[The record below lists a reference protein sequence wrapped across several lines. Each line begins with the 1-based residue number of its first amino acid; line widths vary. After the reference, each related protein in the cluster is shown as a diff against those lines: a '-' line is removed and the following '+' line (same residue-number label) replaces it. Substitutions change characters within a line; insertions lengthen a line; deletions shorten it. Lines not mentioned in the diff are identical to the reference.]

1 MEFRH
6 PSWVQARELLLEQGV
21 AWCVA
26 ETDEHDPGPGRPRRG
41 SRFGF
46 LRLRKNEY
54 TDDELRGWAE
64 RIRPALDA
72 GSDVY
77 CYFKHEDEGA
87 STKMAD
93 RLRAI
98 VG

>member
-1 MEFRH
+1 
-6 PSWVQARELLLEQGV
+6 
-21 AWCVA
+21 VA
-26 ETDEHDPGPGRPRRG
+26 ETDEHDPGPDDLSWEP
-41 SRFGF
+41 FGF

-72 GSDVY
+72 GSDIY

-93 RLRAI
+93 RLRMI